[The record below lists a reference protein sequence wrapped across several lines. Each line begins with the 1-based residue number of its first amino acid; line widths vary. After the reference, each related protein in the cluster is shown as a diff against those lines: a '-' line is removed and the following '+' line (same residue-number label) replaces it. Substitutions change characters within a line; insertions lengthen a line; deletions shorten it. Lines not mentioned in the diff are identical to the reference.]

1 MGELAGGFHPG
12 RISAPLPAS
21 ADDHQVVVKILTHPK
36 MCLEKSLTLVSKRLL
51 PDSLPVSLPKL
62 GYQRMFSI
70 LLRREFSSVL
80 PPKSRPDKS
89 LPKKRSKYILVADHF
104 PKITRGFFLFHDL
117 PLPFAT
123 TKLALR
129 PVTLLLPA
137 CTVVGSSTTE
147 VVAPPIPRPPEG
159 FLGVTLAEARDL
171 SAGGETF
178 QLRKIGI
185 SQLTSPILS
194 PKLMTNSCSV

>member
-21 ADDHQVVVKILTHPK
+21 ADDHRVVIRILTHPK
-36 MCLEKSLTLVSKRLL
+36 MCSEKSLTLVSKRLL
-51 PDSLPVSLPKL
+51 PNSLSISLPKPR
-62 GYQRMFSI
+62 YQRMFNFP
-70 LLRREFSSVL
+70 LRRELSSVL
-80 PPKSRPDKS
+80 PPKSRPDRS
-89 LPKKRSKYILVADHF
+89 LPKKKSKYILVADHF

-123 TKLALR
+123 TKLARR

-147 VVAPPIPRPPEG
+147 VIALPIPSPPEG

-171 SAGGETF
+171 PVGGETF

-185 SQLTSPILS
+185 SQLTSSILS
-194 PKLMTNSCSV
+194 PKFMTNSCSV